1 MASGIL
7 IFVGAVQGA
16 FGVKGEIRLKSFT
29 ANPPDIFKYAPFFDE
44 KGAILFEVKSWR
56 AIKDGFAFVSKK
68 EVNREEAMM
77 LRNTKL
83 YVPRDKLPDADE
95 DDFYH
100 VDLIGL
106 EVQSIL
112 GENMGVVTNI
122 IVGAQDILEISNTP
136 NVKKPWLLPFT
147 KANVPVVDLANK
159 RLVVDVPEG
168 LLETTAEKKDK

>member
-1 MASGIL
+1 MASDNL

-29 ANPPDIFKYAPFFDE
+29 SNPADIFKYAPFFDA
-44 KGAILFEVKSWR
+44 KGALLFEIKSWR
-56 AIKDGFAFVSKK
+56 VIKDGFAFVARG
-68 EVNREEAMM
+68 ELTREEAMA

-83 YVPRDKLPDADE
+83 YVPREKLPKTDE

-106 EVQSIL
+106 KVQSIL
-112 GENMGVVTNI
+112 GEDLGIVINI

-147 KANVPVVDLANK
+147 KANVPVVDFANK
-159 RLVVDVPEG
+159 RLVVDVPDG
-168 LLETTAEKKDK
+168 LIEYEEPK